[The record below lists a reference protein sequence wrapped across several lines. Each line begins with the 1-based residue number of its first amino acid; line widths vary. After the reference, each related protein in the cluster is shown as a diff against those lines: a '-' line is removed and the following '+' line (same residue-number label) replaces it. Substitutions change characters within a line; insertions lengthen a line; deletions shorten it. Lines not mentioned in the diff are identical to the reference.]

1 MNNVQ
6 LNWLKRA
13 MRVAFPFLIL
23 GLLWQWLD
31 GQKILTWLSRANG
44 WWLFLALVLLSVQL
58 IASAFRWQLTAHQLG
73 QGFTRRRA
81 VGEYYLSM
89 LCNLTLPGGVLGDA
103 GRAWRGR
110 TQAGLGTA
118 VSAVVIERLA
128 GQVAM
133 ISVLTLAITGTAFG
147 DHWLLGLAV
156 VMVVA
161 ALLLWRGPGWLK
173 RFGHAIRKAWF
184 TRHAWPGQLSLTV
197 VILFCSLAAFAACAA
212 AIGVSFSSLSSALVV
227 LPLTLMVMALPV
239 SVAGWG
245 LRESAAATLWPMA
258 AISSEAAVAASIL
271 YGLVATTSVLPGLV
285 TAFGVRP
292 REQSGAPE
300 NSLGQ
305 QTEP

>member
-1 MNNVQ
+1 MNLNQ
-6 LNWLKRA
+6 INWLKRVL
-13 MRVAFPFLIL
+13 RIAFPFLIL

-31 GQKILTWLSRANG
+31 GEKILMWLSRANG
-44 WWLFLALVLLSVQL
+44 WWLALAFCLLTVQL
-58 IASAFRWQLTAHQLG
+58 IASALRWQLTAQQLG

-133 ISVLTLAITGTAFG
+133 ISVLTIAITHTAFG
-147 DHWLLGLAV
+147 NHWLLGLAAV
-156 VMVVA
+156 TILA
-161 ALLLWRGPGWLK
+161 ALLLWRGPSWLT
-173 RFGHAIRKAWF
+173 RFGHAIRKSWF
-184 TRHAWPGQLSLTV
+184 TRRAWPGQLSLTIIV
-197 VILFCSLAAFAACAA
+197 LACNLGAFAACAT
-212 AIGVSFSSLSSALVV
+212 AIGVSFSSVSSALVV
-227 LPLTLMVMALPV
+227 LPLTLMVMVLPV

-271 YGLVATTSVLPGLV
+271 YGVVATASALPGLV
-285 TAFGVRP
+285 APLGLRP
-292 REQSGAPE
+292 RRHAGA
-300 NSLGQ
+300 LGQ
-305 QTEP
+305 QTES